1 MDALVRLAALAVIL
15 AASAVA
21 YLWWSRRQGRVKHVL
36 VPGALTPAD
45 LGAPRGLQATF
56 VQFSTPIC
64 AKCPPTRALL
74 MRVAEDYAHVSHIE
88 IDASERLDL
97 ARRLDIMRTPT
108 TLVLDA
114 NGVVVSRMNG
124 APTEAQAREALD
136 ALPPPGEYSI

>member
-1 MDALVRLAALAVIL
+1 MDLVVRLVAIAALLVISSL
-15 AASAVA
+15 AYV
-21 YLWWSRRQGRVKHVL
+21 WWSRRQGRVLHVH
-36 VPGALTPAD
+36 VPGALTPED
-45 LGAPRGLQATF
+45 LGAPRGQRATF

-74 MRVAEDYAHVSHIE
+74 LRVAADYPHVSHIE

-124 APTEAQAREALD
+124 APSEAQARAALD
-136 ALPPPGEYSI
+136 EVPPAREYSI